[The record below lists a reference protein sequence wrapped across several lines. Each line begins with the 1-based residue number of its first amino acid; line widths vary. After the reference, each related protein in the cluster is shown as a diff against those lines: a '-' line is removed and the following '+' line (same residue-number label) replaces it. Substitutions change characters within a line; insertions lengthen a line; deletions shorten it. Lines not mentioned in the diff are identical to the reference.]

1 MRRKRAAGLLPI
13 LPACSCLGG
22 IAYSN
27 SKNSKWLVLVWIE
40 SVKIPY
46 KKHPK
51 HIKMRVCWQREKNA
65 TADRVLYS
73 TI

>member
-1 MRRKRAAGLLPI
+1 MRKRAGLPI
-13 LPACSCLGG
+13 AFGG
-22 IAYSN
+22 GSIAYS

-51 HIKMRVCWQREKNA
+51 HIKMRVWWQREKNA
-65 TADRVLYS
+65 AADGVLL